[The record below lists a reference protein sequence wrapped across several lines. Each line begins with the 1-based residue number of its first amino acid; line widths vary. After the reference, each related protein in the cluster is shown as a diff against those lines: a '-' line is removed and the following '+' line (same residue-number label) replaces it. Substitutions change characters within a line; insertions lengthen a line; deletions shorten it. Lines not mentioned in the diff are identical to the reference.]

1 MRETDTRHRALAG
14 QIACCTACPLAAGRT
29 TVVVGS
35 GPVPAPLLVL
45 GEGPGAQED
54 ATGRPFVGRA
64 GQLLDR
70 LLVAAGMPRERVAVS
85 NVVKCRPPGNRPP
98 TRAEVVTCRGWLAA
112 QILLIDPEV
121 IVTLGGTATGW
132 ALGRG
137 LRLAEAVREAFEIPA
152 GGLRIEG
159 RVGDARIPNGQ
170 ISFELYKGSQF
181 EPGDK
186 RPHLVEGRSILP
198 TYHPSAALRG
208 GPQGATVAHLRADL
222 ALAVGLLR

>member
-1 MRETDTRHRALAG
+1 MRESTDTRHRALAG

-35 GPVPAPLLVL
+35 GPVPAPLLVV

-137 LRLAEAVREAFEIPA
+137 LRLADVR
-152 GGLRIEG
+152 G
-159 RVGDARIPNGQ
+159 
-170 ISFELYKGSQF
+170 
-181 EPGDK
+181 

-208 GPQGATVAHLRADL
+208 GPRGATVAHLRADL